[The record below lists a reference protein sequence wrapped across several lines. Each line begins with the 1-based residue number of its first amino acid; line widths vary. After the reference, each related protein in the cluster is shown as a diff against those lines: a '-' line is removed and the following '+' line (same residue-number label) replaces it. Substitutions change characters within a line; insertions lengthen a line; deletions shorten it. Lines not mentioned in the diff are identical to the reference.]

1 MRCFCFS
8 QRDEFK
14 DEEEACQKVMPLSKI
29 LKGMSQ
35 GTIMYKVRS
44 ADKWYRRKYRVD
56 MQNMRLSYTPSKKP
70 FWRRSAICKCGSFS
84 QLSTSAVDIF
94 NLEEVRK
101 GWHSDVFNVLEA
113 KFRRKLQA
121 RLHPQLL
128 SILKEENCFSLIIGP
143 SHMVLDLIAPN
154 THARDAWVRG
164 LRQLIAC
171 CKHLESQHEEER
183 WIKEHVRKADVN
195 GNGSLTFEECL
206 TLLQQ
211 LNISMRRREVRELF
225 NAANFNKVKIDGEDA
240 LEPDEFLHFYR
251 SLVHRPELEEIMK
264 EYSLNNS
271 TLWGPEELLVF
282 LLMEQNMRL
291 NVEECEDLISEYEP
305 DENKIPGYLSLEG
318 FQRLMLSDAQDVF
331 NQQHRVIYQDMTHPL
346 THYYISSSHNTYL
359 IGGQLIGD
367 SSIEGYIQALTR
379 GCRCLELD
387 TWDGPDEEPI
397 IFHGYTIT
405 SRIFLR
411 DVLEAIKKYAFKT
424 SQYPVILS
432 IENHCSLPYQVK
444 MAQHFENIL
453 GEYLHKSPIEED
465 EEHMPSPEALSRKI
479 FIKGKK
485 REAGLMFSSDEFY
498 MLEDEEEREEAL
510 AAAGFDTG
518 DGIPAMAAPGFDT
531 EDAIPTMAAPGFDT
545 EDGIPAMAAAP
556 SHAKGISPELSDLV
570 NYFSARRFTSFAECD
585 ETWRFNEMASFQE
598 TVALNLGYY
607 EGQQFVNYNKK
618 NISRIYPKGTRTDS
632 GNYDPI
638 PFWNL
643 GCQLVALNY
652 QTWDQPMYI
661 NEAKFAQ
668 NGRCGY
674 VLKPKY
680 LIENGQYDP
689 SKSPNPKQQLHV
701 TIKVISAQFLPKP
714 NQASDG
720 EVVDPY
726 VSIKVVGH
734 PLDLQKTKTKFISNN
749 GFNPTWNQNL
759 TFVINAPE
767 EAIFHFRVK
776 DENLTG
782 NSLIGQFALPCTSM
796 VEGYRHVHLEDTRG
810 QRLEPSTLFV
820 HIKMTQKV
828 RSKP

>member
-251 SLVHRPELEEIMK
+251 SL
-264 EYSLNNS
+264 YSLNNS

-465 EEHMPSPEALSRKI
+465 EDHMPSPEALSRKI
-479 FIKGKK
+479 FIKV
-485 REAGLMFSSDEFY
+485 M
-498 MLEDEEEREEAL
+498 
-510 AAAGFDTG
+510 AAPGFDTE

-531 EDAIPTMAAPGFDT
+531 EDGIPAMAAPGFDT

-668 NGRCGY
+668 NGKCGY

-680 LIENGQYDP
+680 LIENG
-689 SKSPNPKQQLHV
+689 L
-701 TIKVISAQFLPKP
+701 
-714 NQASDG
+714 SDG

-734 PLDLQKTKTKFISNN
+734 PLDSQKTKTKFISNN
-749 GFNPTWNQNL
+749 
-759 TFVINAPE
+759 
-767 EAIFHFRVK
+767 
-776 DENLTG
+776 
-782 NSLIGQFALPCTSM
+782 
-796 VEGYRHVHLEDTRG
+796 
-810 QRLEPSTLFV
+810 
-820 HIKMTQKV
+820 
-828 RSKP
+828 